1 MPCGPVDGMNPKVA
15 EAMTEQLKER
25 VVVMANIS
33 EMKTYRYR
41 GHSMSDAQLYR
52 SKDEVEEYKKLIQS
66 HKF

>member
-33 EMKTYRYR
+33 EMKTYLQR
-41 GHSMSDAQLYR
+41 SLY
-52 SKDEVEEYKKLIQS
+52 V
-66 HKF
+66 